1 MIRENLGTKKKPIV
15 KPGCPD
21 RLMRHDIGCK
31 ACKVSSP
38 DWNEASYCAVNYSL
52 QLWVHSQKYPKGK
65 KTGTVIMH
73 FKIFRGVCLAFT
85 RPDLGRGK
93 RARDGGALPH
103 RASPPSTVL
112 STVTGRRYVK
122 VALAQ
127 LLLSTKPPSG
137 LASANREM
145 VVVTA
150 QGVPIHD
157 IQVM

>member
-1 MIRENLGTKKKPIV
+1 MCCKLLASTLGAQPKIPQRRENWHCDHALQDFP
-15 KPGCPD
+15 
-21 RLMRHDIGCK
+21 R
-31 ACKVSSP
+31 
-38 DWNEASYCAVNYSL
+38 SL
-52 QLWVHSQKYPKGK
+52 FGIYH
-65 KTGTVIMH
+65 
-73 FKIFRGVCLAFT
+73 

-122 VALAQ
+122 VAQ

-137 LASANREM
+137 RTSANREL

-150 QGVPIHD
+150 QGVPSHD